1 MEYNNNKQD
10 LVWFAMSAP
19 YCRELEAKRL
29 LDNRS
34 IENFIPMCYKVS
46 VKQNKKTRVL
56 VPAIHNLIFVRTT
69 RTIIKETKQ
78 QISILQYITRT
89 DNGKNIPVIVPD
101 MQMQQFI
108 TVSKTNSEQLIYL
121 RPEEINLKK
130 GTRVRILGGYPK
142 PESSRSD
149 TGNYRRSHSRNPT
162 RFDRSHISILK
173 QKPKRKLPV
182 LFGKLKVGN
191 TVPILA

>member
-69 RTIIKETKQ
+69 RPIIKETKQ
-78 QISILQYITRT
+78 QIPILQYITRT

-130 GTRVRILGGYPK
+130 GTRVRILGGTFDGVEGIFVK
-142 PESSRSD
+142 IKGIRSRRVVVVIPGITAVVTAEIQPD
-149 TGNYRRSHSRNPT
+149 LIEV
-162 RFDRSHISILK
+162 IS
-173 QKPKRKLPV
+173 QS
-182 LFGKLKVGN
+182 
-191 TVPILA
+191 

>member
-34 IENFIPMCYKVS
+34 IENFIPMCYKIS
-46 VKQNKKTRVL
+46 VKKNKKTRVL

-69 RTIIKETKQ
+69 RSIIKETKQ

-101 MQMQQFI
+101 IQMQQFI
-108 TVSKTNSEQLIYL
+108 TVSETNNEQLIYL

-130 GTRVRILGGYPK
+130 GTRVRILGGTFDGVEGIFVK
-142 PESSRSD
+142 IKGIRSRRVVVVIPGITAVVTAEIQPD
-149 TGNYRRSHSRNPT
+149 LIEV
-162 RFDRSHISILK
+162 IS
-173 QKPKRKLPV
+173 
-182 LFGKLKVGN
+182 
-191 TVPILA
+191 